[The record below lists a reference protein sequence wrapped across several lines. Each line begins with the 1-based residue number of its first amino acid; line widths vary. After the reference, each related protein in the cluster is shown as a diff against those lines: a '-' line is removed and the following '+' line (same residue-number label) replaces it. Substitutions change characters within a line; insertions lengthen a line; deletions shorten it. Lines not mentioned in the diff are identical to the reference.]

1 MFEVRNLHYRSILQ
15 IEKLTIEKNALNIV
29 VGESGSGKTTL
40 FKLLTRLYT
49 KDSGTITF
57 NGRDI
62 ETIDPLELRRKA
74 VFVGQD
80 PTISG
85 NVMEAVKEA
94 FYFNEQ
100 PYPEREE
107 ILSYFDLFQLPRELA
122 EKDVAILS
130 AGEKQRVFIL
140 RAVMLDTDIILLDEP
155 FANLNF
161 ELSRHI
167 LSYFSTILI
176 EKRKK
181 TIVLISHSPE
191 LNRLFPCHLIAL
203 KDGRIIDE
211 RNC

>member
-161 ELSRHI
+161 
-167 LSYFSTILI
+167 STVLI